1 MMSPAKGFP
10 IKWLFIDTS
19 EFAKMLTNSELSEY
33 MALKAVVMAGGKGT
47 RLRPITYSI
56 PKPLVPIA
64 GKPCIDYTI
73 NSYYKAGVKNVIITT
88 GYKFESLIMG
98 VLEFKNEDQ
107 NVLFSVEKEAAG
119 TAGSVKLVREF
130 IDDTVIVGSGD
141 TLIDFDISDMLEFH
155 REKGAKITIGLTNVD
170 DPSQFGIAE
179 VKDDVIVRFLEKPS
193 KDETFSNLINAG
205 VYIMEPEIIDRI
217 PAGVSYDFAKQLFPK
232 LLKENEKIYG
242 YVGKGTW
249 LDTGRPKDM
258 IRANQIMTEKY
269 GKEGN
274 GKNTSG
280 KVIIKSTLANSPDS
294 DTVIEGPT
302 YIGEN
307 VTIGKNAV
315 IRRSAIYD
323 GVTIGNDVEIS
334 DSIMMESSKVHDK
347 SQIKS
352 SVIMKQTTIGENCE
366 IHESVLSPRLSL
378 QNNSR
383 VYQVSLSSDT
393 LQEENNG

>member
-1 MMSPAKGFP
+1 
-10 IKWLFIDTS
+10 
-19 EFAKMLTNSELSEY
+19 MLTNYARFTS

-73 NSYYKAGVKNVIITT
+73 NSYYKAGVRNVIITT

-98 VLEFKNEDQ
+98 VLKFKNEDQ

-130 IDDTVIVGSGD
+130 LDDTVIVGSGD
-141 TLIDFDISDMLEFH
+141 TLVDFDISDMLEFH
-155 REKGAKITIGLTNVD
+155 RKNKAKITIGLTNVD
-170 DPSQFGIAE
+170 DPSQFGIVE
-179 VKDDVIVRFLEKPS
+179 LKDNLVVRFLEKPS
-193 KDETFSNLINAG
+193 KDQTFSNLINAG
-205 VYIMEPEIIDRI
+205 VYIIEPEIIDRI
-217 PAGVSYDFAKQLFPK
+217 PSGEPYDFAKQLFPA

-242 YVGKGTW
+242 YVGQGTW
-249 LDTGRPKDM
+249 LDTGRPRDM

-269 GKEGN
+269 GIEVRGDKV
-274 GKNTSG
+274 SG
-280 KVIIKSTLANSPDS
+280 KVIIKSPRLGSGES

-323 GVTIGNDVEIS
+323 GVTIGDNVEIS
-334 DSIMMESSKVHDK
+334 DSIMMESSKVQSK
-347 SQIKS
+347 SRIEK
-352 SVIMKQTTIGENCE
+352 SVIMKQTAIGESCE
-366 IHESVLSPRLSL
+366 IHESVLSPRLNL

-383 VYQVSLSSDT
+383 VYQVSLSSEINQD
-393 LQEENNG
+393 EN

>member
-1 MMSPAKGFP
+1 
-10 IKWLFIDTS
+10 
-19 EFAKMLTNSELSEY
+19 
-33 MALKAVVMAGGKGT
+33 MALKAVIMAGGKGT

-73 NSYYKAGVKNVIITT
+73 NSYYRAGVKNVIITT

-98 VLEFKNEDQ
+98 VLEFKNDDQ
-107 NVLFSVEKEAAG
+107 NILFSVEKEAAG

-130 IDDTVIVGSGD
+130 VDDTVIIGSGD
-141 TLIDFDISDMLEFH
+141 TLVDFDISDMLRFH
-155 REKGAKITIGLTNVD
+155 KEKKSKLTIGLTTVD
-170 DPSQFGIAE
+170 DPSQFGIVE
-179 VKDDVIVRFLEKPS
+179 LKEDLVVRFLEKPS

-217 PAGVSYDFAKQLFPK
+217 PSGVQYDFAKQLFPK
-232 LLKENEKIYG
+232 LLKDNEKIYG
-242 YVGKGTW
+242 YVGQGTW
-249 LDTGRPKDM
+249 LDTGRPNDM

-269 GKEGN
+269 GYDMN
-274 GKNTSG
+274 GKNVKG
-280 KVIIKSTLANSPDS
+280 KVIIKSNRIGSGAS

-323 GVTIGNDVEIS
+323 GVTIGEDVEIS
-334 DSIMMESSKVHDK
+334 DSILMDASKVRDK
-347 SQIKS
+347 TKIDR
-352 SVIMKQTTIGENCE
+352 SVIMRQTSIGENCE
-366 IHESVLSPRLSL
+366 IHESVLSPRLNL
-378 QNNSR
+378 QSNSR
-383 VYQVSLSSDT
+383 VYQVSLSSEII
-393 LQEENNG
+393 QEENQ

>member
-1 MMSPAKGFP
+1 
-10 IKWLFIDTS
+10 
-19 EFAKMLTNSELSEY
+19 

-73 NSYYKAGVKNVIITT
+73 NSYYKAGVNNVIITT

-98 VLEFKNEDQ
+98 VLEFKNRDQ

-141 TLIDFDISDMLEFH
+141 TLIDFDISDMLRFH
-155 REKGAKITIGLTNVD
+155 RKNKAKLTIGLTNVD
-170 DPSQFGIAE
+170 DPSQFGIVE
-179 VKDDVIVRFLEKPS
+179 LKDDLVVRFLEKPS
-193 KDETFSNLINAG
+193 KDEAFSNLINAG
-205 VYIMEPEIIDRI
+205 VYIMEPEIIDSI
-217 PAGVSYDFAKQLFPK
+217 PTGEPYDFAKQLFPK
-232 LLKENEKIYG
+232 LLKENQSIYG

-269 GKEGN
+269 GNQVDSKNITGN
-274 GKNTSG
+274 
-280 KVIIKSTLANSPDS
+280 VIIKSNSALKHNMDI
-294 DTVIEGPT
+294 TVEGPT

-334 DSIMMESSKVHDK
+334 DSILMEASKVRDRTK
-347 SQIKS
+347 IEK
-352 SVIMKQTTIGENCE
+352 SVIMKQTAIGENCE
-366 IHESVLSPRLSL
+366 IHESVLSPRLNL

-383 VYQVSLSSDT
+383 VYQVSLSSEIIQDES
-393 LQEENNG
+393 Q